1 MHLEKELD
9 LILVWNVF
17 YEVILSSPL
26 LRSTQRNKMAP
37 GSTQLSMSPTPLSVL
52 ALLPKLTDPDPDLR
66 YMSLNDLYS
75 LLALSTSNVLVNDYH
90 TSTKTV
96 ECLLKALDDKNGEVQ
111 NQAIKWLAFVVLC
124 FYLLT
129 NDPVIQS
136 WCYNA

>member
-1 MHLEKELD
+1 MTL
-9 LILVWNVF
+9 
-17 YEVILSSPL
+17 
-26 LRSTQRNKMAP
+26 
-37 GSTQLSMSPTPLSVL
+37 GSTQLSMSPTSLSVL

-75 LLALSTSNVLVNDYH
+75 ILALSTSNVLVNDYH

-124 FYLLT
+124 CCPLT
-129 NDPVIQS
+129 NDPVV
-136 WCYNA
+136 